1 MRLGVDA
8 REIQDGVVTGIGR
21 SLANFIS
28 YFAGHDS
35 THELVLFAEKKL
47 PIPLSSRCRELTIP
61 PGLTLLWDQWKL
73 LRQLRRERID
83 LFYSPYYKLPL
94 LSSIPAV
101 NQVLD
106 LMYLAFPPYVRA
118 LGIFGRLYYA
128 TIGRACSLKAIAVI
142 TDSAHAKADIIRL
155 WRIRPEKIAVIPL
168 GVADR
173 YTPVTDGEI
182 CARVRERF
190 GLPER
195 YILYLGNF
203 KPHKNVAS
211 LVQAFAGVRKVCKD
225 YKLVL
230 AGPLDAH
237 GQAIKAHV
245 VEAGLAEDVVFTD
258 AIHEEDLPEVLLSLA
273 ELFVFPSLYEGFGIP
288 PLEAMACG
296 TPVIASNRTA
306 IPEVVGDA
314 GLLVDPLDIEALQ
327 GAIISLLGD
336 VDCCKMYA
344 ERGLK
349 RAEGFRGEQTA
360 GRLYRHIVKILETKL

>member
-28 YFAGHDS
+28 YFAGYDS
-35 THELVLFAEKKL
+35 THELVLFADKKL
-47 PIPLSSRCRELTIP
+47 PIPLSSRCREVTISSGP
-61 PGLTLLWDQWKL
+61 TFFWDQWKL
-73 LRQLRRERID
+73 PRQLKRDRID

-94 LSSIPAV
+94 LSSIPEV

-106 LMYLAFPPYVRA
+106 LMYLVFPPYVRA

-128 TIGRACSLKAIAVI
+128 TFGRAFSCKAINII
-142 TDSAHAKADIIRL
+142 TDSEHARDDIIHL
-155 WRIRPEKIAVIPL
+155 WKIRPEKITVIPL
-168 GVADR
+168 GAADR
-173 YTPVTDGEI
+173 YVPVTDKET
-182 CARVRERF
+182 CTRVRLKF
-190 GLPER
+190 NLPER

-211 LVQAFAGVRKVCKD
+211 LVQAFARIRNECKGC
-225 YKLVL
+225 KLVL

-237 GQAIKAHV
+237 GLVIKSQVTA
-245 VEAGLAEDVVFTD
+245 AGLDEDVVFTG
-258 AIHEEDLPEVLLSLA
+258 AIHEEDLPEVILSLA
-273 ELFVFPSLYEGFGIP
+273 DLFVFPSLYEGFGIP

-314 GLLVDPLDIEALQ
+314 GLLVDPLNIGGLQ
-327 GAIISLLGD
+327 QVILSLLQNRD
-336 VDCCKMYA
+336 LRRTYA
-344 ERGLK
+344 EKGLK
-349 RAEGFRGEQTA
+349 RASQFRNEQTA
-360 GRLYRHIVKILETKL
+360 GRLYRHIIHILETRS